1 MLSLDGEDVRSGS
14 SSAVS
19 GAAEPRR
26 NIPGICTLDVADPW
40 SERSSSSTWFFLKA
54 GELRPLSAVWRN
66 QAGSFE
72 ARFCAI
78 WSLEKVGSVADA
90 GSGVARGDR
99 EAFSVATIER
109 GRLRGRSDAC
119 ELGRRCHERGE
130 RGGIVPERGAF
141 MPELRLSS
149 VSDALR
155 PFSYGSE
162 FSLVGESAVSLS
174 IALSW
179 ANSRSTVS
187 AGDND
192 CIVAADSASVSA
204 SVGLTVVGEITG
216 EDFVGDIDLA
226 RSGH

>member
-1 MLSLDGEDVRSGS
+1 
-14 SSAVS
+14 
-19 GAAEPRR
+19 
-26 NIPGICTLDVADPW
+26 
-40 SERSSSSTWFFLKA
+40 
-54 GELRPLSAVWRN
+54 
-66 QAGSFE
+66 
-72 ARFCAI
+72 
-78 WSLEKVGSVADA
+78 
-90 GSGVARGDR
+90 
-99 EAFSVATIER
+99 
-109 GRLRGRSDAC
+109 
-119 ELGRRCHERGE
+119 
-130 RGGIVPERGAF
+130 